1 MRRLSIVI
9 AFLAVLAVPATAA
22 AVEPTRETLHVT
34 TVAPTPCPSGVTLLG
49 VFSVTREITTFYD
62 NDGNAVR
69 QLWVATFEGTF
80 TNPLTGAWLPNG
92 GVRIFHRDLVT
103 GEFFTTATNIVTKLP
118 EGGVAIGGAGRL
130 VFDSAGRLVEHDGPD
145 SAEERAQLCEALG
158 A

>member
-69 QLWVATFEGTF
+69 QLWVATFEGRS
-80 TNPLTGAWLPNG
+80 PI
-92 GVRIFHRDLVT
+92 R
-103 GEFFTTATNIVTKLP
+103 
-118 EGGVAIGGAGRL
+118 
-130 VFDSAGRLVEHDGPD
+130 
-145 SAEERAQLCEALG
+145 
-158 A
+158 